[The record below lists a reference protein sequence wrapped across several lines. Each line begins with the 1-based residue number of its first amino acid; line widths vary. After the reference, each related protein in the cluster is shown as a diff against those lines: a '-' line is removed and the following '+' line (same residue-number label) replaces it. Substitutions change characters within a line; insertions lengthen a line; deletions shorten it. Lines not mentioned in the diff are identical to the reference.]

1 MASILRCANIHL
13 VLQYVCVY
21 TSIYSHVICFCE
33 QDTVV
38 IVPPYPYCIKE
49 DRLDV
54 ALDDCWYA
62 RPQLFYKFYL
72 RPKHGRLPRN
82 GTYKA
87 GPGIY
92 MYILV
97 YTSMYVFNHFLTDDL
112 LRELVFFNTFEELNL
127 PIKGPMEDAGVVKL
141 YEPSPTPCLY
151 VAPAENMVGRVPLMP
166 LFLAGNATPT
176 IPRMHSKRQGFRFPH
191 GLR

>member
-1 MASILRCANIHL
+1 MASIQRCANIHL
-13 VLQYVCVY
+13 VLEYMCVY
-21 TSIYSHVICFCE
+21 TSIYPHALCCCE

-38 IVPPYPYCIKE
+38 IVPPYQYGIKE

-92 MYILV
+92 KYIRLYTCMYLMICCLP
-97 YTSMYVFNHFLTDDL
+97 DDL
-112 LRELVFFNTFEELNL
+112 LRELDFGRGKPRLGGLSVEATEERRHAH
-127 PIKGPMEDAGVVKL
+127 M
-141 YEPSPTPCLY
+141 
-151 VAPAENMVGRVPLMP
+151 AEGHKRRVETRRRHK
-166 LFLAGNATPT
+166 ADRT
-176 IPRMHSKRQGFRFPH
+176 
-191 GLR
+191 